1 MDMDRCISE
10 RFLLYPSFVS
20 MHTAYSQTLFPI
32 TTGMLHISPSE
43 ELQPHGKSWSLNSRD
58 VQCCLQ
64 RVVADTLLMQSAH
77 DVNGSFDHHRN
88 GFIPWRVGKFDYI
101 KYPKW

>member
-64 RVVADTLLMQSAH
+64 RVVADTLLIAVSSWCQWLIRS
-77 DVNGSFDHHRN
+77 SQ
-88 GFIPWRVGKFDYI
+88 
-101 KYPKW
+101 KWFYTMES